1 MLAIFRK
8 EINTFF
14 SSLIG
19 YVVIGLF
26 LVIMGL
32 FMFVFRDTSLLDYG
46 FATLSPFFSMVPNV
60 FIFVIPAITMR
71 AFAEERQSGAIELL
85 VTKPIKDI
93 EIILGK
99 YFASLL
105 LVLFALLPT
114 LLYFVT
120 VYQLAAPVGNVDIGG
135 TIGSYLGLVFLA
147 MAFVAIGLFASS
159 LTSNQIVS
167 LLLSIGLCF
176 WCYFGFDYL
185 SDLSVLNGGLQ
196 TFLQELGMLHH
207 FNSLGRGLLDSRDI
221 IYFLSITAFF
231 IMLTLLSLERRKW

>member
-1 MLAIFRK
+1 MYAIFRK

-26 LVIMGL
+26 LAVLGA
-32 FMFVFRDTSLLDYG
+32 FMFIFPGTSLLDYG
-46 FATLSPFFSMVPNV
+46 FATLGPFFSMVPNV

-85 VTKPIKDI
+85 VTKPLTDFQ
-93 EIILGK
+93 IIMGK
-99 YFASLL
+99 YLASLV

-114 LLYFVT
+114 LLYFLT
-120 VYQLAAPVGNVDIGG
+120 IYQLASPVGNVDIGG
-135 TIGSYLGLVFLA
+135 TVGSYLGLVFLA

-159 LTSNQIVS
+159 LTTNQIVS
-167 LLLSIGLCF
+167 FLIATAISF

-185 SDLSVLNGGLQ
+185 SELSGLNTGLQ
-196 TFLQELGMLHH
+196 AFVQELGMLHH
-207 FNSLGRGLLDSRDI
+207 FNSLGRGLVDTRDLV
-221 IYFLSITAFF
+221 YFLSLTGFF
-231 IMLTLLSLERRKW
+231 LMLTLLNLERRKW